1 MAIDWGFIAKL
12 EGASNCGYVPDASAS
27 RSGVTIASGVDLSAE
42 NDFSIRGLPDDLRAR
57 LRPYLGLTG
66 AAALAA
72 LRDTP
77 LALTDNEVA
86 TLNAYVDGHAA
97 LAIQRAYNAMLG
109 GVGGAPTIFAD
120 LPAAAQTVIA
130 SVAFQYGDLA
140 RRCPN
145 FWSRAVAQDWA
156 GCIAE
161 LRNFGDR
168 YDTRR
173 HKEADY
179 LAAGI

>member
-12 EGASNCGYVPDASAS
+12 EGASNYGYVPDVNHSQ
-27 RSGVTIASGVDLSAE
+27 SGVTIASGVDLSAE
-42 NDFSIRGLPDDLRAR
+42 NEASLAGLPSDLQER

-66 AAALAA
+66 AAALEC
-72 LRDTP
+72 LRQNP

-86 TLNAYVDGHAA
+86 TLNAYIDGAEA
-97 LAIQRAYNAMLG
+97 RAVEGAYNRAQNRG
-109 GVGGAPTIFAD
+109 RAFAD
-120 LPAAAQTVIA
+120 IPAAAQTVIA
-130 SVAFQYGDLA
+130 SVAFQYGDIA
-140 RRCPN
+140 RRCPV
-145 FWSRAVAQDWA
+145 FWGKAVASDWP

-168 YDTRR
+168 YQTR
-173 HKEADY
+173 HNKEADY